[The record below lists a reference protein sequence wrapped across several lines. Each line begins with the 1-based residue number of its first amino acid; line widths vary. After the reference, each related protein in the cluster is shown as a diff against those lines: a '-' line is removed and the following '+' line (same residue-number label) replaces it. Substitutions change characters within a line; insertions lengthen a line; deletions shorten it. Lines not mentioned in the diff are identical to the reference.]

1 MFSILEIRFLLDIST
16 MKAYGRQRR
25 TELEEKVYGPPS
37 KHWKMKSKHRKKGR
51 RQLHKIGRQES
62 SRIIKED
69 SNEIQENNQEG

>member
-1 MFSILEIRFLLDIST
+1 

-37 KHWKMKSKHRKKGR
+37 KHWKMKSKNRKAGR
-51 RQLHKIGRQES
+51 RQLRKMARQES

-69 SNEIQENNQEG
+69 SNEI